1 MIQNRLSQY
10 WLAILLDM
18 QIPQYW
24 AQARL
29 RHQTGVRHGVTVQRW
44 GWSDNSESDAQA
56 HARQR
61 AQQALE
67 AALAAAAKRNLPEY
81 FERMEWRT
89 EYGLDGGT
97 PIREEVLER
106 RDESVMTR
114 NSYGAHCL
122 NTENVAIADIDF
134 PHQKKP
140 ARFPVISSLLLA
152 LALPWLWMTPLTW
165 SLGAAMLM
173 LLVASIGLVF
183 WSGLKQWLHARQ
195 TQRNNARLPPPV
207 DIALAKVRA
216 FSARHPDWG
225 LRVYET
231 PKGLRVIVTHAAL
244 APSSPEVQ
252 GLFQQLEVDPLYAML
267 CNQQQCFRARVSGK
281 PWRMGL
287 NGLSGQERR
296 WPLSAAS
303 QAARQQWVSVYET
316 RSTQFAACRFIDQL
330 GATTLCSAAQT
341 FVIWH
346 DERSKAHSSLALA

>member
-1 MIQNRLSQY
+1 
-10 WLAILLDM
+10 
-18 QIPQYW
+18 
-24 AQARL
+24 
-29 RHQTGVRHGVTVQRW
+29 
-44 GWSDNSESDAQA
+44 
-56 HARQR
+56 
-61 AQQALE
+61 
-67 AALAAAAKRNLPEY
+67 
-81 FERMEWRT
+81 MEWRT

-173 LLVASIGLVF
+173 LLLASIGLVF

-216 FSARHPDWG
+216 FSAGTLTGACASTKRPKDCAS
-225 LRVYET
+225 LSPT
-231 PKGLRVIVTHAAL
+231 PHSPLL
-244 APSSPEVQ
+244 ARGP
-252 GLFQQLEVDPLYAML
+252 
-267 CNQQQCFRARVSGK
+267 
-281 PWRMGL
+281 
-287 NGLSGQERR
+287 
-296 WPLSAAS
+296 
-303 QAARQQWVSVYET
+303 
-316 RSTQFAACRFIDQL
+316 
-330 GATTLCSAAQT
+330 GAVPATGG
-341 FVIWH
+341 
-346 DERSKAHSSLALA
+346 

>member
-1 MIQNRLSQY
+1 
-10 WLAILLDM
+10 M

-56 HARQR
+56 HAQQR

-67 AALAAAAKRNLPEY
+67 AALAAAAKRSLPED

-106 RDESVMTR
+106 RDESIMTR

-152 LALPWLWMTPLTW
+152 LALPWLWLTPLTW
-165 SLGAAMLM
+165 SLGAALLM

-183 WSGLKQWLHARQ
+183 WSGLKQWLQSRQAQRSQARQ
-195 TQRNNARLPPPV
+195 PPPAE
-207 DIALAKVRA
+207 IALARVQA
-216 FSARHPDWG
+216 FCADHPDWG

-231 PKGLRVIVTHAAL
+231 PKGLRVIVTHATFS
-244 APSSPEVQ
+244 PSSPEVQ
-252 GLFQQLEVDPLYAML
+252 TLFQRLEVDPLYAML
-267 CNQQQCFRARVSGK
+267 CHQQQCFRARVSGK

-287 NGLSGQERR
+287 SSLSTQERR
-296 WPLSAAS
+296 WPLPEAYR
-303 QAARQQWVSVYET
+303 AARQQWVSDYEAKT
-316 RSTQFAACRFIDQL
+316 ARFAACRFIDQL

-346 DERSKAHSSLALA
+346 DESSKAHSTLELA